1 MPDPTECRHCGH
13 PITTVTLGGVSVWTH
28 DRDDRVIPHLTSP
41 NGPRLCG
48 LGDGSM
54 AMPKERE

>member
-1 MPDPTECRHCGH
+1 MTCRHCGH

-28 DRDDRVIPHLTSP
+28 DRDDTVYPYMTSP

-48 LGDGSM
+48 ENTGTM
-54 AMPKERE
+54 AAP